1 MTETARTHPQEASQM
16 VEGITIDSSTT
27 KDRDDAIWVERSDA
41 GFRVTVCIADVA
53 SKVPK
58 GSRFDVGTE
67 EHRGA
72 YQRIETKYHATGN
85 VPMLPRFL
93 SERKCSLGPGQKRDV
108 MALSITL
115 NDTLDATGSDL
126 SFESFKSKAALAYTD
141 VPEILADE
149 SSPWHDQITLAAG
162 LAQNLLQRR
171 RADGALVIYDLNR
184 GWATNEDGVLVR
196 LEHDEATV
204 GYIIIQELM
213 ILANRELA
221 KLCALREI
229 PILYRNHTAKT
240 AAPERDEIMRQ
251 ITEAMGQSLGVID
264 ALRQRTNMVFN
275 KADYG
280 PTLTGHYGLNLPAY
294 MHSTSPIRRYADLV
308 NQRQVRA
315 ATKGEEL
322 PYTQEELAE
331 VAEYINATLLQRKK
345 ATSDYLRNRDVQ
357 RMERKLSATGE
368 LHRLTPKEF
377 DRAIKVAV
385 RSDEPPPEGF
395 ETVYETRLGRGQ
407 VGLLGQSW
415 VLLAAPESWDGLKQ
429 ITIDHLRENAP
440 HDAPSIFGI
449 AQNVHGV
456 LPPKMRTKSSG
467 ADHTPVFRVSAST
480 RQEGVKIIGPE
491 VVHSSKKKA
500 TQLAAVALLAS
511 LAGVET
517 PQATEEVERA
527 PDPPKRSV
535 PPPEAGTANPIG
547 ALNEHC
553 QKLGAALPAYEVKTV
568 GGPSHSP
575 VFECVVSALGQTVS
589 EKGSSKKDARR
600 AAASALIAALRSP
613 A

>member
-1 MTETARTHPQEASQM
+1 ML
-16 VEGITIDSSTT
+16 EGITIDNSTT
-27 KDRDDAIWVERSDA
+27 KDRDDAIWVERSGS
-41 GFRVTVCIADVA
+41 GFKITVCIADAA

-58 GSRFDVGTE
+58 GSRFDVGNE
-67 EHRGA
+67 EHKGA

-108 MALSITL
+108 MALSVTL
-115 NDTLDATGSDL
+115 NDTLDVTGTDL
-126 SFESFKSKAALAYTD
+126 SFATFKSKAALAYTD

-149 SSPWHDQITLAAG
+149 SSPWHEQITLAAG

-184 GWATNEDGVLVR
+184 GWATNEDGVLVK
-196 LEHDEATV
+196 LEHDETTV

-315 ATKGEEL
+315 FIKGEDL

-331 VAEYINATLLQRKK
+331 VAEHINSTLLQRKQ
-345 ATSDYLRNRDVQ
+345 ATSDFLRNRDAR
-357 RMERKLSATGE
+357 RMERRLSATGE

-377 DRAIKVAV
+377 DRAIKVAI
-385 RSDEPPPEGF
+385 RSDQPPPERF
-395 ETVYETRLGRGQ
+395 ETRLGRGQ

-429 ITIDHLRENAP
+429 VTIDHLRESAP

-456 LPPKMRTKSSG
+456 LPPKMHSRSSG

-480 RQEGVKIIGPE
+480 RQEGVKIKGPE
-491 VVHSSKKKA
+491 VSHASKKTAK
-500 TQLAAVALLAS
+500 QLAAVALLAA

-517 PQATEEVERA
+517 PQATEEVA
-527 PDPPKRSV
+527 IVPPSQKRSV
-535 PPPEAGTANPIG
+535 PPPGANTSNPIG

-553 QKLGAALPAYEVKTV
+553 QKLGAALPVYEVKTV

-575 VFECVVSALGQTVS
+575 VFECEASALGKSATHR
-589 EKGSSKKDARR
+589 GSSKKDAKR
-600 AAASALIAALRSP
+600 AAATALISALGGS
-613 A
+613 